1 VTDRQL
7 NEYIEHLLDTPKS
20 DRVASN
26 GRWAE
31 SFDSA
36 IAMWCDRHPDTRPPA
51 FAKLGP
57 PPPCFTGTLPPIYD
71 GDLDDKNR

>member
-20 DRVASN
+20 DRIASS

-31 SFDSA
+31 SLGVA
-36 IAMWCDRHPDTRPPA
+36 LAMWEDRYPNTRPPA
-51 FAKLGP
+51 FRKLGP
-57 PPPCFTGTLPPIYD
+57 PPPCFAGTLPAIYD
-71 GDLDDKNR
+71 GDLDDENR